1 MAFIPVADTVLVEMR
16 MELFA
21 QRVENTLYFRKVGGF
36 SIPQMTGLA
45 NDLII
50 WWATQFNIPVS
61 TDLTLREVV
70 VTDLSTATG
79 PSVTVNAPTPL
90 PHGVS
95 PVAGLPGN
103 VALCVS
109 LRTVN
114 RGRSFR
120 GRNFVP
126 GLPESAVVGNTVD
139 PTVVSAVQAA
149 YNGIPAAIVTSP
161 WDWVVVSRFT
171 AGAPRAAGVATPVLT
186 AIVVDPFVD
195 SQRRRLTG
203 RGM

>member
-1 MAFIPVADTVLVEMR
+1 MAFVPVADTVLVEMR
-16 MELFA
+16 MGLFA
-21 QRVENTLYFRKVGGF
+21 QQIESTLYFRKVGGF
-36 SIPQMTGLA
+36 STPQMIGLA
-45 NDLII
+45 NDLLI
-50 WWATQFNIPVS
+50 WWATQYNIPLSV
-61 TDLTLREVV
+61 DLTLREIV
-70 VTDLSTATG
+70 VTDLSTAIG
-79 PSVTVNAPTPL
+79 PSVTVAAPFPL
-90 PHGVS
+90 PNGVS

-109 LRTVN
+109 FRTLN

-126 GLPESAVVGNTVD
+126 GMPESAVIGNTVD
-139 PTVVSAVQAA
+139 PTVVAAVQNA
-149 YNGIPAAIVTSP
+149 YNGIPGAIVTSP

-171 AGAPRAAGVATPVLT
+171 AGAPRVAGIATDVLT
-186 AIVVDPFVD
+186 AVVVDPFVD